1 MRWNAFYL
9 STKDKKASQ
18 TVSACF
24 LKLGLLHKKEDTK
37 IVRKRS
43 TKVKFVSQSESCEL
57 AIDRVYELKY

>member
-43 TKVKFVSQSESCEL
+43 TKVKFLSESCEL